1 MKEDKGMINVLVSLD
16 ADLASS
22 IAFRYSCRLTEFIDM
37 RLQTIHVEEVE
48 KEGFPPGSG
57 WVRSTWEKGLL
68 QTAQQEISQL
78 IDTEKPGCPP
88 LDASIVRIGDKE
100 DELLHEIEDNSYDLL
115 LEGVLHSFDGQL
127 FFQKVRSKLYK
138 YAPCPII
145 LVKNLVDPGRIAL
158 LLMASQDVS
167 PLVSNFLKIFGKSK
181 ASVDLVHFIDKR
193 GGQTEFKKKASE
205 VADPELAYAARTIG
219 EAATLLAEGGC
230 TPKASWIMQDRPKKA
245 GELLGEYGLVAAC
258 LPRSANK
265 GLALDLLSRV
275 PSATL
280 LCKR

>member
-1 MKEDKGMINVLVSLD
+1 MINVLVSLN

-22 IAFRYSCRLTEFIDM
+22 IAFRYSCRLTEFVDM

-68 QTAQQEISQL
+68 ETAQQEISQL

-88 LDASIVRIGDKE
+88 LDPSIVRIGDRE
-100 DELLHEIEDNSYDLL
+100 DELLREIEDHSYDLL
-115 LEGVLHSFDGQL
+115 LEGVLNSFDGQL
-127 FFQKVRSKLYK
+127 FFQKVRSRLYR

-145 LVKNLVDPGRIAL
+145 LVKNLVDPGHVAL
-158 LLMASQDVS
+158 LLMDSQDVS
-167 PLVSNFLKIFGKSK
+167 PLVINFLKIFGKSK
-181 ASVDLVHFIDKR
+181 ASVDLVHFIDKKA
-193 GGQTEFKKKASE
+193 GEAEFKKRAPD
-205 VADPELAYAARTIG
+205 VTDPGLAYAGRTIG
-219 EAATLLAEGGC
+219 EAATLLTDGGW
-230 TPKASWIMQDRPKKA
+230 TPKESWILQDRPKKA
-245 GELLGEYGLVAAC
+245 GEMLGEYGLVAAC
-258 LPRSANK
+258 LPRSAHK
-265 GLALDLLSRV
+265 GPVFDLLSRV